1 MRASSS
7 STNMAKIWN
16 WGRLVIGLIGLLL
29 VVYAVSE
36 EDALLD
42 TFLQVDLL
50 LIFVAFSLHALAT
63 IVKTL
68 RWWLVL
74 RESQIQIGF
83 QRLLGTYLVGIFF
96 SQFMPGSAFSGD
108 AMRMVETSVDT
119 GRTVTSVSS
128 VLIERAI
135 GMMTIVAS
143 ASIIMVIAPEDD
155 LTGTL
160 VYWVIHALTFISIAA
175 LVILRMGWFIETI
188 YRLLSLVRLGTVGS
202 KIQTLSQSLQ
212 GHLGKSRMLF
222 YMVILSSVANLLIL
236 TASYIVLLSLGESTP
251 YVAFIPLI
259 ALAAAVEVIPLSPG
273 ALGLREV
280 TYVAFL
286 STYLDVSAAA
296 ALSTALLV
304 RILAWALAIMGG
316 VIFTARAIDSRKRPI
331 KTNSA
336 PMAGVNVHERPRF

>member
-1 MRASSS
+1 MNTASDTKNFSR
-7 STNMAKIWN
+7 IWN
-16 WGRLVIGLIGLLL
+16 WARLVIGFIGLVL

-50 LIFVAFSLHALAT
+50 LIFIAFSMHVVAT

-74 RESQIQIGF
+74 LESQMQIGF

-96 SQFMPGSAFSGD
+96 SQFMPGSSVSGD

-119 GRTVTSVSS
+119 GRAVTSVSS

-135 GMMTIVAS
+135 GMTTIVAS
-143 ASIIMVIAPEDD
+143 ASIIMIVAPEDD
-155 LTGTL
+155 LTGTP
-160 VYWVIHALTFISIAA
+160 VYWIIHALSVLGITA
-175 LVILRMGWFIETI
+175 LIILRTGWFVEPTVRILDMMRLQTI
-188 YRLLSLVRLGTVGS
+188 GS
-202 KIQTLSQSLQ
+202 KIATLSQSLQ
-212 GHLGKSRMLF
+212 GHLGKGRLLLNMA
-222 YMVILSSVANLLIL
+222 VLSSIANLLIM

-259 ALAAAVEVIPLSPG
+259 ALAAAVETIPLSPG
-273 ALGLREV
+273 ALGLREAIYV
-280 TYVAFL
+280 TFL
-286 STYLDVSAAA
+286 STYLDVSPAA

-304 RILAWALAIMGG
+304 RMLAWGLAIIGG
-316 VIFTARAIDSRKRPI
+316 LIFVARATETKRTRTGSSTN
-331 KTNSA
+331 KTSI
-336 PMAGVNVHERPRF
+336 PEV

>member
-1 MRASSS
+1 MNTANG
-7 STNMAKIWN
+7 TNLAKIWN
-16 WGRLVIGLIGLLL
+16 WARLVLGFIGLVL

-50 LIFVAFSLHALAT
+50 LIFVAFTMHVVAT
-63 IVKTL
+63 IVKTI

-74 RESQIQIGF
+74 QESQISIGF

-96 SQFMPGSAFSGD
+96 SQFMPGSSVSGD

-119 GRTVTSVSS
+119 GRAVTSVSS

-135 GMMTIVAS
+135 GMVTIVVS
-143 ASIIMVIAPEDD
+143 ASIFMIISPQDD

-160 VYWVIHALTFISIAA
+160 VYWVLHALTICGIAA
-175 LVILRMGWFIETI
+175 LVVLRTGWFVEPTV
-188 YRLLSLVRLGTVGS
+188 RVLGVMRLGTIGS
-202 KIQTLSQSLQ
+202 KIATLSQSLQ
-212 GHLGKSRMLF
+212 GHLGKSRMLLN
-222 YMVILSSVANLLIL
+222 MVILSSVANLLIM
-236 TASYIVLLSLGESTP
+236 TASYIVLLSLGDRTP

-273 ALGLREV
+273 ALGLREA
-280 TYVAFL
+280 TYVFFL
-286 STYLDVSAAA
+286 STYLDVSPAA

-304 RILAWALAIMGG
+304 RMLAWALAIIGG
-316 VIFTARAIDSRKRPI
+316 LIFVARITDSQSRRTATSSQSSVMSK
-331 KTNSA
+331 
-336 PMAGVNVHERPRF
+336 VNLHE

>member
-1 MRASSS
+1 MNTANGTRFK
-7 STNMAKIWN
+7 NVWN
-16 WGRLVIGLIGLLL
+16 WTRLILGLIGLVL

-50 LIFVAFSLHALAT
+50 LIFVAFTMHVIAT
-63 IVKTL
+63 IVKTI

-74 RESQIQIGF
+74 QESQIQIGF

-96 SQFMPGSAFSGD
+96 SQFMPGSSVSGD
-108 AMRMVETSVDT
+108 AMRMVETSADT
-119 GRTVTSVSS
+119 GRAVTSVSS

-135 GMMTIVAS
+135 GMVTIVAS
-143 ASIIMVIAPEDD
+143 ASIFMIIAPQDD

-160 VYWVIHALTFISIAA
+160 VYWILHALTFVGITG
-175 LVILRMGWFIETI
+175 LVILRTGWFVEPLG
-188 YRLLSLVRLGTVGS
+188 RVLHMMRLGTIAS
-202 KIQTLSQSLQ
+202 KITTLSQSLQ
-212 GHLGKSRMLF
+212 GHLGKGRMLLN
-222 YMVILSSVANLLIL
+222 MVILSSIANLLIM

-273 ALGLREV
+273 ALGLREA
-280 TYVAFL
+280 TYVTFL
-286 STYLDVSAAA
+286 STYLDVSPAA

-304 RILAWALAIMGG
+304 RMLAWALAIIGG
-316 VIFTARAIDSRKRPI
+316 LIFVARITDSQKRRKTTTGR
-331 KTNSA
+331 SA
-336 PMAGVNVHERPRF
+336 VMSKVNLHE